1 MDVSIIIVN
10 YNTKKL
16 LVNCLQS
23 IFEQTKGASFEVI
36 VSDNGSIDGSVEM
49 LKSDFPH
56 ILLIENNANL
66 GFGAAN
72 NRGLSVA
79 KGKYILY
86 LNSDTVL
93 MNNAVKIFFDYFEKN
108 GKKQNLGVLG
118 CNLLTK
124 EGRVGVSYGSFSSSF
139 HHLKVAF
146 VDFLRIYKASFC
158 GNKLINALDSKDF
171 FTPYVGYVDYVIGA
185 DMFMLNNEY
194 ARFDESYFMYV
205 EEVDLQYQLKKK
217 GFKNYIID
225 TPKIMHLEG
234 ASSKNSEPKRVLDAY
249 SSFSKLNNMISSIVY
264 EKKNGNNPVCLF
276 FLRLFTFFS
285 MINPRLY
292 PKSKRYI
299 RKVFQ

>member
-10 YNTKKL
+10 YNTKSL
-16 LVNCLQS
+16 LNNCLLS
-23 IFEQTKGASFEVI
+23 IYKLTKEIDFEVI
-36 VSDNGSIDGSVEM
+36 VSDNGSIDGSVE
-49 LKSDFPH
+49 LLQDKFPQV
-56 ILLIENNANL
+56 ILIENNANL

-72 NRGLSVA
+72 NKGLAVA
-79 KGKYILY
+79 SGKYVFY

-93 MNNAVKIFFDYFEKN
+93 MNNAVKLFFDYFEEN
-108 GKKQNLGVLG
+108 GKRQNLGVLG

-124 EGRVGVSYGSFSSSF
+124 GGCIGVSYGSFCTSL
-139 HHLKVAF
+139 HRLKVAF
-146 VDFLRIYKASFC
+146 VDFLRIYKASFFR
-158 GNKLINALDSKDF
+158 NKLINALDSKDF

-249 SSFSKLNNMISSIVY
+249 SSFSKLNNMISSIMY
-264 EKKNGNNPVCLF
+264 EKKNGNNPLCLF
-276 FLRLFTFFS
+276 FLRLFTFLS
-285 MINPRLY
+285 MINPKMY
-292 PKSKRYI
+292 PKSKEYVKKI
-299 RKVFQ
+299 FY